1 MPMERVSVRLGE
13 IAVALSLANG
23 YLRRMRHEGF
33 CRNNWYCT
41 RRGVLLLLLLFCCP
55 VFGARPARASLA
67 DLDTQAHVVS
77 NPGKP
82 VLVGGNRGY
91 PPYEFIDASGEPAGF
106 TVDLVKA
113 IAEVMGMRIQI
124 RLDEWDKVYGDLVDG
139 RIDMTLGMS
148 WSDARDRIFDFPSP
162 HTIVQHAIFARE
174 DTPPVGSLEE
184 LRGKKVIVH
193 RNGIM
198 HQRLSQL
205 GFDRELVLVD
215 TPASGLRLL
224 AAGSNDYAVAALVP
238 GMYTIRENKLS
249 NLVPVVRNA
258 ASYTFSFAVRQGDAQ
273 LLAQLN
279 EGLAILKKTGQYQQI
294 YDKWLGVLEQP
305 RVPWEKIV
313 KLGVILFLLLLFLLA
328 GSIVWSRTLKRKVDQ
343 RTAELARE
351 IEEKNKALEE
361 LRLHQDQLIQADKM
375 ASLGVLVSGV
385 AHEINNPN
393 GLILMSMPLVID
405 SYAAAEEILEEH
417 YREHGEFMMGKLP
430 YSRLREKLPYLLSEM
445 NEGAKRIKRIV
456 EALKDFARKG
466 NPASMEPAD
475 FNELV
480 QTAVRLVESSIRK
493 STNRFEASYEEG
505 LPKIRGNAQRIEQV
519 VVNLILNSCQALPN
533 RESRISLATFFDQ
546 KRQAI
551 VLQLSDEGV
560 GIALENLRRLADPFF
575 TTKRDKGG
583 TGLGLS
589 ITAGIVKEH
598 GGTLNFDSIENY
610 GTTVTLTLP
619 AMKEKA

>member
-1 MPMERVSVRLGE
+1 M
-13 IAVALSLANG
+13 
-23 YLRRMRHEGF
+23 
-33 CRNNWYCT
+33 
-41 RRGVLLLLLLFCCP
+41 
-55 VFGARPARASLA
+55 
-67 DLDTQAHVVS
+67 
-77 NPGKP
+77 
-82 VLVGGNRGY
+82 
-91 PPYEFIDASGEPAGF
+91 
-106 TVDLVKA
+106 
-113 IAEVMGMRIQI
+113 
-124 RLDEWDKVYGDLVDG
+124 
-139 RIDMTLGMS
+139 
-148 WSDARDRIFDFPSP
+148 
-162 HTIVQHAIFARE
+162 
-174 DTPPVGSLEE
+174 
-184 LRGKKVIVH
+184 
-193 RNGIM
+193 
-198 HQRLSQL
+198 
-205 GFDRELVLVD
+205 
-215 TPASGLRLL
+215 
-224 AAGSNDYAVAALVP
+224 
-238 GMYTIRENKLS
+238 
-249 NLVPVVRNA
+249 
-258 ASYTFSFAVRQGDAQ
+258 
-273 LLAQLN
+273 
-279 EGLAILKKTGQYQQI
+279 
-294 YDKWLGVLEQP
+294 
-305 RVPWEKIV
+305 
-313 KLGVILFLLLLFLLA
+313 ILFLLLLFLLA

-456 EALKDFARKG
+456 EDLKDFARKG